1 MPTTGRRTWGLVT
14 MLRCSLNLSGGLAA
28 KSDGA
33 IPFTCGL
40 PSGVAGNDVGAH
52 PLRRLADDLVD
63 DRPEVSGPVVH
74 GKLAVGAGAASH
86 DLEGVLHFAPT
97 AELVHDVVD
106 EPLQHLRNQF
116 ASRQLLRLAEV
127 DELAIQSEA
136 HGPPLI
142 LVHQGRRVQSEGEV

>member
-1 MPTTGRRTWGLVT
+1 MKRWLITHDAGISADTPPRLWRVWVGMPTTGRRTWGLVT

-33 IPFTCGL
+33 IPLTCGL

-74 GKLAVGAGAASH
+74 GKLAIG
-86 DLEGVLHFAPT
+86 
-97 AELVHDVVD
+97 
-106 EPLQHLRNQF
+106 
-116 ASRQLLRLAEV
+116 
-127 DELAIQSEA
+127 
-136 HGPPLI
+136 
-142 LVHQGRRVQSEGEV
+142 